1 MKPSSAAACCMLAAV
16 LALCVMLQA
25 LGARGGGGGEGEEE
39 GSSEGQRRQP
49 SVLLLYSCAGEVASW
64 FSASTNDTLYAARL
78 AWEDIAAR
86 ALMERSGW
94 PLNTIELLVS

>member
-1 MKPSSAAACCMLAAV
+1 MLAAI

-25 LGARGGGGGEGEEE
+25 LGARGGGGGGEGEEE

-49 SVLLLYSCAGEVASW
+49 SVLLLYSGAGEVASW
-64 FSASTNDTLYAARL
+64 FSASINDTLCAARL

-86 ALMERSGW
+86 ALMERSGS